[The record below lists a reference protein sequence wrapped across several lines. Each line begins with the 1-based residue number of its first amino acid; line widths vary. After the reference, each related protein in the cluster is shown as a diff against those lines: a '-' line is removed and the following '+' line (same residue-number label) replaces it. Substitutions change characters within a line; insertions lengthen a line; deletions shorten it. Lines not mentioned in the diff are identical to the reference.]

1 MSRFPHQSR
10 LYTDLNFSPILYR
23 TFYLL
28 TPPSELP
35 PLPQTLHKPNE
46 TPDITDTPLRNP
58 SYLPIHLY
66 TILQIVITVIIFIL
80 TLTRGA
86 PAFPVLIIALVPFRL
101 LLMKRWWPREV
112 LRFVDAWACRE
123 GTPEDDE
130 DAAKAQYQDTTDS
143 EQIPV
148 GILAADARIPAVQ
161 SSSVS
166 KEPAESHS
174 DLADQRIWGTSNED
188 MNNEWVE
195 LQERRDEEL
204 GRDFR

>member
-1 MSRFPHQSR
+1 
-10 LYTDLNFSPILYR
+10 LYR

-35 PLPQTLHKPNE
+35 PLPAS
-46 TPDITDTPLRNP
+46 LRKKSASDDLAEGTP

-66 TILQIVITVIIFIL
+66 TLLQVGVTVAIFIL

-101 LLMKRWWPREV
+101 MLMRRWWPREV

-130 DAAKAQYQDTTDS
+130 DARDKSSPEEQDSNGDGLAGVISQY
-143 EQIPV
+143 
-148 GILAADARIPAVQ
+148 GR
-161 SSSVS
+161 
-166 KEPAESHS
+166 ESRSRSPIIGTSAFPKPS
-174 DLADQRIWGTSNED
+174 DHGYDVADQRIWGMD
-188 MNNEWVE
+188 HDGMNNEWVE
-195 LQERRDEEL
+195 LGSRVQTDEEL
-204 GRDFR
+204 AHSQ

>member
-1 MSRFPHQSR
+1 M
-10 LYTDLNFSPILYR
+10 
-23 TFYLL
+23 
-28 TPPSELP
+28 
-35 PLPQTLHKPNE
+35 
-46 TPDITDTPLRNP
+46 
-58 SYLPIHLY
+58 
-66 TILQIVITVIIFIL
+66 IIFIL

-101 LLMKRWWPREV
+101 VLMKRWWPREV

-130 DAAKAQYQDTTDS
+130 DAAKIQDQDALDS
-143 EQIPV
+143 EQVTV
-148 GILAADARIPAVQ
+148 GILDSDSPSTVVQ

-166 KEPAESHS
+166 KEPRESQA

-195 LQERRDEEL
+195 LQECGDEEL
-204 GRDFR
+204 GRDDRYKRS

>member
-1 MSRFPHQSR
+1 MTKI
-10 LYTDLNFSPILYR
+10 LYTNVSPSPILYR

-35 PLPQTLHKPNE
+35 PLPQSLHKPSE
-46 TPDITDTPLRNP
+46 TPDITDTSPCNP

-66 TILQIVITVIIFIL
+66 TILQIAITVVIFIL
-80 TLTRGA
+80 TVTRGA

-101 LLMKRWWPREV
+101 LVMKRWWPREV

-130 DAAKAQYQDTTDS
+130 DAQKTQGQDSSDS
-143 EQIPV
+143 EPVTVGTLQI
-148 GILAADARIPAVQ
+148 DARGGSTVQ

-166 KEPAESHS
+166 KEPRASRA
-174 DLADQRIWGTSNED
+174 DLADQRIWGINED
-188 MNNEWVE
+188 TNNEWIE
-195 LQERRDEEL
+195 LQEHGDEEL
-204 GRDFR
+204 GHEEAR